1 MRDSIGGEQFQY
13 RTNIALSSFVRV
25 VLFRKAPADGT
36 FTVTLGLAGYA
47 EAYFDD
53 FRVQVIEHEGTTG
66 DSDVAQRRPRR
77 RTTASPDL
85 PDPTVPASA
94 SRSTDSRPRQR

>member
-1 MRDSIGGEQFQY
+1 M
-13 RTNIALSSFVRV
+13 

-53 FRVQVIEHEGTTG
+53 FRVEVIEHEGTTG
-66 DSDVAQRRPRR
+66 DSDVVQRRPRGR
-77 RTTASPDL
+77 NASAPEL
-85 PDPTVPASA
+85 PDPTMPAA
-94 SRSTDSRPRQR
+94 AARSTDSRPRPR